1 MKKKLNMKYT
11 LSYVY
16 NHDINKVWK
25 GVKDVSQLGKID
37 PNINIEVNFLK
48 GSCSWKKG
56 SIYTLTSLNSY
67 QAIVEVIQAIENEE
81 FKLIQYKSKVILP
94 FNHEYIN
101 TVSLYY
107 DSILSST
114 KVVHEL
120 LYEENTDQEFIKM
133 MNIVRNEF
141 LKKIN
146 DYLNNSYQFFS
157 QEESLV
163 LELNRKCLWEI
174 VSNWNI
180 FKKLVPFIADL
191 VIYDGNPQVKG
202 TNLRLKWLK
211 KNIECFLKVERV
223 SIEKDSDIWE
233 YSLLCYKGVPAVPEQ
248 EIIFKIVR
256 IDKYFSFLEFKH
268 VFKQSIKSEILESIS
283 QDKKK
288 ILQTL
293 KEKIDKLKQ
302 NVKK

>member
-1 MKKKLNMKYT
+1 MKYS
-11 LSYVY
+11 LSFEY
-16 NHDINKVWK
+16 NHNIKKVWK
-25 GVKDVSQLGKID
+25 AVKDIRILGKID

-48 GSCSWKKG
+48 GSCSWNKG

-67 QAIVEVIQAIENEE
+67 QAIVEVIQVIENQE
-81 FKLIQYKSKVILP
+81 FKLIKFKNKVLLP

-107 DSILSST
+107 DTIQSST
-114 KVVHEL
+114 KIVHEM
-120 LYEENTDQEFIKM
+120 LYEENTDVEFIKM
-133 MNIVRNEF
+133 MNVLRAEF

-146 DYLNNSYQFFS
+146 DYLTYSNEYFS
-157 QEESLV
+157 QEESFV
-163 LELNRKCLWEI
+163 LEINRKCLWEI

-180 FKKLVPFIADL
+180 LKKLVPFIADL
-191 VIYDGNPQVKG
+191 VIYEGSPKVKG

-223 SIEKDSDIWE
+223 SNEIDNDVWE

-248 EIIFKIVR
+248 EIIFKILR
-256 IDKYFSFLEFKH
+256 IDKNFSFLEFKH
-268 VFKQSIKSEILESIS
+268 VFKQSIKNEILESIS

-293 KEKIDKLKQ
+293 KEKIDKMKQ
-302 NVKK
+302 NVKN